1 MIGSRPRK
9 DWTDGEMLDALPMRD
24 RGMRVE
30 VIAGKLGR
38 SVASVHGMFKRV
50 DDDVAAANN
59 FWEFDE

>member
-9 DWTDGEMLDALPMRD
+9 DWTDGEMLDALAMRD

-30 VIAGKLGR
+30 VITGKLGR

-59 FWEFDE
+59 PREAAE